1 MMVPGLSEADCQVA
15 GFRFRQMVDEGR
27 QQQVVAGVRP
37 VSISG
42 RAVFIALRH
51 KFGALL
57 VRAGD
62 RLQNVEA
69 VTRERVGSAAPQER
83 GAIA

>member
-1 MMVPGLSEADCQVA
+1 MYPGLSEADCQVA
-15 GFRFRQMVDEGR
+15 GFRYQQLVAEGR

-37 VSISG
+37 VSVSS
-42 RAVFIALRH
+42 RAVFISLRQQV
-51 KFGALL
+51 GALL
-57 VRAGD
+57 VRAGE

-69 VTRERVGSAAPQER
+69 LTRERVGSATPQER